1 MPPECVIVVNMALNR
16 HRSRRGFSLIEL
28 LIVVAIILILAA
40 IAAPK
45 LNQNRMHTQETAAI
59 RQIGTIHTAQTQY
72 YSQFGRYATTLLELG
87 APASGQSGPSGAD
100 LIPED
105 LAKGKKTGFNFI
117 MQGSPQGYV
126 ISAVPEVFGNTGR
139 RTFYSDQTLVIKENW
154 GAEPA
159 TATSKEIK

>member
-1 MPPECVIVVNMALNR
+1 MRELRR
-16 HRSRRGFSLIEL
+16 HGRRGFSLIEL

-45 LNQNRMHTQETAAI
+45 LNQNRMHAQETAAI

-72 YSQFGRYATTLLELG
+72 YSQFGRYATALAELG
-87 APASGQSGPSGAD
+87 PPTSGQATASAAD

-105 LAKGKKTGFNFI
+105 LMKGKKTGYTFSV
-117 MQGSPQGYV
+117 QGGPNGYQV
-126 ISAVPEVFGNTGR
+126 TAVPDVFGNTGR
-139 RTFYSDQTLVIKENW
+139 RTFFSDQTLVIRENW

-159 TATSKEIK
+159 TLTSKEIK

>member
-1 MPPECVIVVNMALNR
+1 MAQNR
-16 HRSRRGFSLIEL
+16 RRSRSGFSLIEL

-59 RQIGTIHTAQTQY
+59 RQIGTIHTALTQY
-72 YSQFGRYATTLLELG
+72 YSQFGKYATTLTELG
-87 APASGQSGPSGAD
+87 PPASGQQGPSAAD

-105 LAKGKKTGFNFI
+105 LAKGKKTGYNFTL
-117 MQGSPQGYV
+117 QGGPQGYA

-139 RTFYSDQTLVIKENW
+139 RTFYSDQTLVIRENW

-159 TATSKEIK
+159 TANSPEIK